1 MKPGFATTEFY
12 MALTVV
18 VLGAAASMF
27 AESEVAQMGGQ
38 IAAALA
44 AAGYG
49 FSRAGSKKAEADIRS
64 AMHYETSA
72 YKDGEAAGRKK
83 AAEDVQ
89 KGMEALEKS

>member
-18 VLGAAASMF
+18 ILGAAASVF
-27 AESEVAQMGGQ
+27 AESEVAQLGGQ

-49 FSRAGSKKAEADIRS
+49 FTRASAKKSEAEAQASIQREAAWKAQNDQDNSTKVEVARIGGSK
-64 AMHYETSA
+64 
-72 YKDGEAAGRKK
+72 
-83 AAEDVQ
+83 
-89 KGMEALEKS
+89 